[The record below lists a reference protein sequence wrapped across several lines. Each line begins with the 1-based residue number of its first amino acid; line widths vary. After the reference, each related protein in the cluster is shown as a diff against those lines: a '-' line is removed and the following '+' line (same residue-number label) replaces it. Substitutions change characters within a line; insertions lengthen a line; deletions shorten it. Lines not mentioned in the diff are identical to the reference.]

1 MPASMALEQAVAES
15 SRCNRTLGM
24 GALGLALMLP
34 LPAEA
39 LTFVIANGANQI
51 YLRVGQTGGATS
63 RVDFTVP
70 AANAA
75 DGTPI
80 VGVAPAAAGA
90 AQVTAAGN
98 AFPACAAGSVRII
111 ARARSNTVGR
121 TAFLRVD
128 SSGNLTSGGNT
139 IPFTDFDWLS
149 ADEIGNGV
157 FTGSATQL
165 LYSFTIS
172 QEVGW
177 CLQYRFLNTNVYP
190 PGTYNGALAH
200 TLSMP

>member
-1 MPASMALEQAVAES
+1 MNRFLEPAAVA
-15 SRCNRTLGM
+15 
-24 GALGLALMLP
+24 LALLLP
-34 LPAEA
+34 LPADA

-51 YLRVGQTGGATS
+51 YLRVGQTGGGTS

-70 AANAA
+70 AANAG

-121 TAFLRVD
+121 TAFLRVN
-128 SSGNLTSGGNT
+128 SSGNLTSGGNA
-139 IPFTDFDWLS
+139 IPFTEIGWLS

-157 FTGSATQL
+157 FSGSATQL

-177 CLQYRFLNTNVYP
+177 CLQYQFLNTGVYP
-190 PGTYNGALAH
+190 PGTYNGTLVH
-200 TLSMP
+200 NLSMP

>member
-1 MPASMALEQAVAES
+1 MADQSHTLNRFLASAAA
-15 SRCNRTLGM
+15 
-24 GALGLALMLP
+24 ALALLP
-34 LPAEA
+34 LRAEA

-51 YLRVGQTGGATS
+51 YLRVGQTGAGTS

-70 AANAA
+70 AANAG

-111 ARARSNTVGR
+111 ARARSNTIGR
-121 TAFLRVD
+121 TAFLRVN
-128 SSGNLTSGGNT
+128 SSGNLTSGGNA
-139 IPFTDFDWLS
+139 IPFTEIGWLS

-157 FTGSATQL
+157 FSGSATQL

-177 CLQYRFLNTNVYP
+177 CLQYQFLNTGVYA
-190 PGTYNGALAH
+190 PGTYNGTLVH
-200 TLSMP
+200 NLSMP